1 MTPEF
6 SISTAWTSA
15 NFGSPEIRETS
26 GLLSIQLG
34 NHIATRAE
42 DDWSK
47 TVQTSVRLSA
57 YPLALWFAESWW
69 RLLWEPALEG
79 EHVTSGWRLGHDMS
93 AAGYGFIWPR
103 LVFES
108 DGENMEVTCFQS
120 TPTVTEPVRYLEGFR
135 ASTTSKI
142 FERAVD
148 EFISLVVARLEAVG
162 IRDSELGRLWR
173 EIKGERS
180 DPNVAEYR
188 RIEAM
193 LGFEPDEAPEKLLN
207 ELTGLMPELGRDAIS
222 EVAPACAGDDPEAT
236 LHKII
241 YTANSIGVEGKI
253 SELPKLISAV
263 KSTAGRSDKPWERGR
278 KLARLARSAWSLG
291 SQPLSDQQ
299 FSDLLG
305 MPSTVLGKANGTSG
319 ELPLG
324 LGVRGEHQGDFKLVF
339 RRRAHTG
346 RRFEAAR
353 FLGDSLIA
361 PMEDKW
367 LPSTDAK
374 TVRQKIQRAFAAE
387 FLCPVD
393 ALVDFLDGDYS
404 PEACDEAGEH
414 FAVSPLAVRSHLANH
429 GYIHPLQVGAQYSEL
444 A

>member
-15 NFGSPEIRETS
+15 NFGPPEIRETS
-26 GLLSIQLG
+26 GQLSIQLG

-57 YPLALWFAESWW
+57 YPLALWFVESWW

-79 EHVTSGWRLGHDMS
+79 EHVTSTWRLGHDMS
-93 AAGYGFIWPR
+93 AAGHGFIWPR

-108 DGENMEVTCFQS
+108 DGENMEVTSFQS

-135 ASTTSKI
+135 ALTTSKA

-148 EFISLVVARLEAVG
+148 GFISLVVARLDAVG
-162 IRDSELGRLWR
+162 IRDSELHRLWQ
-173 EIKGERS
+173 EVKDERS

-188 RIEAM
+188 RIEAR
-193 LGFEPDEAPEKLLN
+193 LGFESDEAPEKLVD
-207 ELTGLMPELGRDAIS
+207 ELTRLMPELGRDAVS
-222 EVAPACAGDDPEAT
+222 EVAPACSGKDPEAT
-236 LHKII
+236 LHMII
-241 YTANSIGVEGKI
+241 DTAKSSGVEGKI
-253 SELPKLISAV
+253 SELPKLISV
-263 KSTAGRSDKPWERGR
+263 MKSSAEKSAQPWERGR
-278 KLARLARSAWSLG
+278 KLARLARSTLSLG
-291 SQPLSDQQ
+291 SGPLSDNH

-305 MPSTVLGKANGTSG
+305 MPSTVLSKANGTSG

-324 LGVRGEHQGDFKLVF
+324 LAVRGERQGDFKLVF
-339 RRRAHTG
+339 RRHVHAG

-353 FLGDSLIA
+353 FLGDSLTA
-361 PMEDKW
+361 PVEDKW

-387 FLCPVD
+387 FLCPIE
-393 ALVDFLDGDYS
+393 ALIAFLDGDYS
-404 PEACDEAGEH
+404 PEASDEAGEH
-414 FAVSPLAVRSHLANH
+414 FAVSPIAVRSQLANH
-429 GYIHPLQVGAQYSEL
+429 GYIHPLQVA

>member
-6 SISTAWTSA
+6 SISTAWTSS
-15 NFGSPEIRETS
+15 NFGPPEVRETS

-34 NHIATRAE
+34 NYIATRAE

-79 EHVTSGWRLGHDMS
+79 EHVTSTWRLGHDMS
-93 AAGYGFIWPR
+93 AAGHGFVWPR

-108 DGENMEVTCFQS
+108 DGENMEVTSFQS

-135 ASTTSKI
+135 ALTTRMA

-148 EFISLVVARLEAVG
+148 EFVAFVIARLNGVHV
-162 IRDSELGRLWR
+162 RDSELQRLWQ
-173 EIKGERS
+173 ELKDERS
-180 DPNVAEYR
+180 DPDVAEYR
-188 RIEAM
+188 RIEAR
-193 LGFEPDEAPEKLLN
+193 LGFDPDDAPEKLVD
-207 ELTGLMPELGRDAIS
+207 ELTRLMPELGRDAIS
-222 EVAPACAGDDPEAT
+222 EVAPACAGKDPEAT

-241 YTANSIGVEGKI
+241 NIASSSGVKGKI
-253 SELPKLISAV
+253 CELPKLIGAAKSSAE
-263 KSTAGRSDKPWERGR
+263 KGTQPWERGR
-278 KLARLARSAWSLG
+278 KLARSARSALSLG
-291 SQPLSDQQ
+291 SGPLSDDE

-305 MPSTVLGKANGTSG
+305 VPSTVLKKNGASG

-324 LGVRGEHQGDFKLVF
+324 LAVRGQQQGDFKLVF
-339 RRRAHTG
+339 RRHVHTG

-361 PMEDKW
+361 PVEDKW

-387 FLCPVD
+387 FLCPIE
-393 ALVDFLDGDYS
+393 ALVAFLDGDYS
-404 PEACDEAGEH
+404 PEASDEAGEH
-414 FAVSPLAVRSHLANH
+414 FAVSPIAVRSQLANH
-429 GYIHPLQVGAQYSEL
+429 GYIHPLQVGA
-444 A
+444 